1 MFLSPEEKLLAFRK
15 KHKITQGEL
24 VGEDITRVFLGMIE
38 IGKRSL
44 TEKTA
49 KLLCKNF
56 NRILKERGIKDSIK
70 VEELMKTKEQ
80 QAIEFFKDI
89 LKRDN
94 ISSKEIIWDIEEALY
109 EINDADRVNYC
120 LQLFEK
126 FFSLKEYRIARNYL
140 LKSMHR
146 VKDIES
152 IKESLLKIF
161 ELNKILCDYEGS
173 VFAYRRFKNKLEK
186 EKWCEILENILFNYS
201 YALIKCGEY
210 KEAFENLQLLIKKS
224 KNDKFLFETR
234 KLLGKAYK
242 KMGDYSHATR
252 EYTSLA
258 KGKSSQDKAE
268 AYSNMIEIA
277 LETED
282 IQLLKKFY
290 EKCKINYEADRI
302 QDEKLNFEILI
313 WLGKGAKK
321 LQKNK
326 DSKAFFMEALMVG
339 KSNNYSVEK
348 RMEIISELFQIF
360 EKSDFFSVQ
369 SIENEYFGLL
379 LDEKNYKPGIRI
391 LEYYYKTL
399 PSELE
404 NRFKMF
410 K

>member
-126 FFSLKEYRIARNYL
+126 FFSLKEYRVARNYL

-242 KMGDYSHATR
+242 KMGDYSHATS
-252 EYTSLA
+252 EFISLA
-258 KGKSSQDKAE
+258 KGKTPQDKAE

-277 LETED
+277 LETDD
-282 IQLLKKFY
+282 ILLLKKFY

-326 DSKAFFMEALMVG
+326 DSKAFFMEALMAG

-404 NRFKMF
+404 NKFKMF

>member
-1 MFLSPEEKLLAFRK
+1 MFLSPEEKLLTFRK

-89 LKRDN
+89 LERDN
-94 ISSKEIIWDIEEALY
+94 ISSKEIIWDIEESLY

-252 EYTSLA
+252 EFISLA
-258 KGKSSQDKAE
+258 KGKNPQDKAE

-277 LETED
+277 LETDD
-282 IQLLKKFY
+282 ILLLKKFY

-404 NRFKMF
+404 NKFKMF

>member
-80 QAIEFFKDI
+80 QAIEFLQEI
-89 LKRDN
+89 LKRDY
-94 ISSKEIIWDIEEALY
+94 ISSKEIIWDIEESLY
-109 EINDADRVNYC
+109 ELNDIKRGNYC
-120 LQLFEK
+120 LKLFEK
-126 FFSLKEYRIARNYL
+126 FYSLKEYKIAKNYL

-146 VKDIES
+146 VKDIET
-152 IKESLLKIF
+152 IKLNLLKIF
-161 ELNKILCDYEGS
+161 ELNNILADYEGS
-173 VFAYRRFKNKLEK
+173 IFAYKRFKDRFEK
-186 EKWCEILENILFNYS
+186 EKWCEALEKILFNYS
-201 YALIKCGEY
+201 YALIKCKEY
-210 KEAFENLQLLIKKS
+210 EEAFQTLQLIIKKS
-224 KNDKFLFETR
+224 KNDKILFETR

-242 KMGDYSHATR
+242 KTGDYFHATK

-277 LETED
+277 LETDD
-282 IQLLKKFY
+282 ISLLKKFY
-290 EKCKINYEADRI
+290 EKCKINYEVEGIKD
-302 QDEKLNFEILI
+302 DKLNFEILI

-339 KSNNYSVEK
+339 KNNNYSVEK

-369 SIENEYFGLL
+369 SIENEYFNLL
-379 LDEKNYKPGIRI
+379 IDEKNYKPGIKI

-404 NRFKMF
+404 KKFKIF
-410 K
+410 N

>member
-252 EYTSLA
+252 EFISLA
-258 KGKSSQDKAE
+258 KGKTPQDKAE

-290 EKCKINYEADRI
+290 EKCKVNYEVEGI
-302 QDEKLNFEILI
+302 KDEKLNFEILT

-348 RMEIISELFQIF
+348 RMGIISELFQIF

-369 SIENEYFGLL
+369 SIENEYFNLL

>member
-252 EYTSLA
+252 EFISLA
-258 KGKSSQDKAE
+258 KGKTPQDKAE

-277 LETED
+277 LETDD

>member
-56 NRILKERGIKDSIK
+56 NRILKERGIKDFIK

-126 FFSLKEYRIARNYL
+126 FFSLKEYRVARNYL

-242 KMGDYSHATR
+242 KMGDYSHATS
-252 EYTSLA
+252 EFISLA
-258 KGKSSQDKAE
+258 KGKTPQDKAE

-277 LETED
+277 LETDD
-282 IQLLKKFY
+282 ILLLKKFY

-404 NRFKMF
+404 NKFKMF

>member
-120 LQLFEK
+120 LQLFKK
-126 FFSLKEYRIARNYL
+126 FFSLREYRIARNYL

-252 EYTSLA
+252 EFISLA
-258 KGKSSQDKAE
+258 KGKTPQDKAE

-277 LETED
+277 LETDD
-282 IQLLKKFY
+282 ILLLKKFY
-290 EKCKINYEADRI
+290 EKCKINYEVDRI

-404 NRFKMF
+404 NKFKMF

>member
-126 FFSLKEYRIARNYL
+126 FFSLREYRIARNYL

-242 KMGDYSHATR
+242 KMGDYSHATS
-252 EYTSLA
+252 EFISLA
-258 KGKSSQDKAE
+258 KGKTPQDKAE

-277 LETED
+277 LETDD
-282 IQLLKKFY
+282 ILLLKKFY

-404 NRFKMF
+404 NKFKMF

>member
-1 MFLSPEEKLLAFRK
+1 MFLSPEEKLLTFRK

-126 FFSLKEYRIARNYL
+126 FFSLREYRIARNYL

-252 EYTSLA
+252 EFISLA
-258 KGKSSQDKAE
+258 KGKTPQDKAE

-290 EKCKINYEADRI
+290 EKCKVNYEVEGI
-302 QDEKLNFEILI
+302 KDEKLNFEILT

-369 SIENEYFGLL
+369 SIENEYFNLL

-404 NRFKMF
+404 NKFKMF

>member
-126 FFSLKEYRIARNYL
+126 FFSLREYRIARNYL

-252 EYTSLA
+252 EFISLA
-258 KGKSSQDKAE
+258 KGKTPQDKAE

-277 LETED
+277 LETDD
-282 IQLLKKFY
+282 ILLLKKFY

-348 RMEIISELFQIF
+348 RMGIISELFQIF

-404 NRFKMF
+404 NKFKMF

>member
-126 FFSLKEYRIARNYL
+126 FFSLKEYRVARNYL

-242 KMGDYSHATR
+242 KMGDYSHATS
-252 EYTSLA
+252 EFISLA
-258 KGKSSQDKAE
+258 KGKTPQDKAE

-277 LETED
+277 LETDD
-282 IQLLKKFY
+282 ILLLKKFY

-379 LDEKNYKPGIRI
+379 LDEKNYVTTQ
-391 LEYYYKTL
+391 L
-399 PSELE
+399 
-404 NRFKMF
+404 
-410 K
+410 

>member
-1 MFLSPEEKLLAFRK
+1 MFLSPEEKLLTFRK

-89 LKRDN
+89 LERDN
-94 ISSKEIIWDIEEALY
+94 ISSKEIIWDIEESLY

-242 KMGDYSHATR
+242 KMGDYSHATS
-252 EYTSLA
+252 EFISLA
-258 KGKSSQDKAE
+258 KGKTPQDKAE

-277 LETED
+277 LETDD
-282 IQLLKKFY
+282 ILLLKKFY

-404 NRFKMF
+404 NKFKMF

>member
-126 FFSLKEYRIARNYL
+126 FFSLREYRIARNYL

-252 EYTSLA
+252 EFISLA
-258 KGKSSQDKAE
+258 KGKTPQDKAE

-277 LETED
+277 LETDD
-282 IQLLKKFY
+282 ILLLKKFY

-404 NRFKMF
+404 NKFKMF

>member
-126 FFSLKEYRIARNYL
+126 FFSLKEYRVARNYL

-242 KMGDYSHATR
+242 KMGDYSHATS
-252 EYTSLA
+252 EFISLA
-258 KGKSSQDKAE
+258 KGKTPQDKAE

-277 LETED
+277 LETDD
-282 IQLLKKFY
+282 ILLLKKFY

-404 NRFKMF
+404 NKFKMF

>member
-126 FFSLKEYRIARNYL
+126 FFSLREYRIARNYL

-252 EYTSLA
+252 EFISLA
-258 KGKSSQDKAE
+258 KGKTPQDKAE

-277 LETED
+277 LETDD
-282 IQLLKKFY
+282 ILLLKKFY
-290 EKCKINYEADRI
+290 EKCKINYEVDRI

-404 NRFKMF
+404 NKFKMF

>member
-56 NRILKERGIKDSIK
+56 NRILKERRIKDSIK

-252 EYTSLA
+252 EFISLA
-258 KGKSSQDKAE
+258 KGKAPQDKAE

-277 LETED
+277 LETDD
-282 IQLLKKFY
+282 ILLLKKFY

-404 NRFKMF
+404 NKFKMF

>member
-126 FFSLKEYRIARNYL
+126 FFSLKEYRVARNYL

-242 KMGDYSHATR
+242 KMGDYSHATS
-252 EYTSLA
+252 EFISLA
-258 KGKSSQDKAE
+258 KGKTPQDKAE

-277 LETED
+277 LETDD
-282 IQLLKKFY
+282 ILLLKKFY

-321 LQKNK
+321 LQKNN

-404 NRFKMF
+404 NKFKMF

>member
-242 KMGDYSHATR
+242 KMGDYSHATS
-252 EYTSLA
+252 EFISLA
-258 KGKSSQDKAE
+258 KGKTPQDKAE

-277 LETED
+277 LETDD
-282 IQLLKKFY
+282 ILLLKKFY

-404 NRFKMF
+404 NKFKMF

>member
-70 VEELMKTKEQ
+70 VDELMKTKEQ
-80 QAIEFFKDI
+80 QAIEFLKEI

-109 EINDADRVNYC
+109 EINEVERGIYC

-126 FFSLKEYRIARNYL
+126 FYSLKEYRVAKNYL

-146 VKDIES
+146 IRDIED
-152 IKESLLKIF
+152 IKKNLLKIF
-161 ELNKILCDYEGS
+161 ELNNILSDYEGS
-173 VFAYRRFKNKLEK
+173 IFAYKRFKDRLEK
-186 EKWCEILENILFNYS
+186 EKWCENLEEILFNYS
-201 YALIKCGEY
+201 YALVKCG
-210 KEAFENLQLLIKKS
+210 KFQEAFENLNLLIKKS
-224 KNDKFLFETR
+224 KDDQLLFETK

-242 KMGDYSHATR
+242 KMGDYTRATK

-258 KGKSSQDKAE
+258 KGKTSQDKAE

-277 LETED
+277 LEIED
-282 IQLLKKFY
+282 SHLLKKFY
-290 EKCKINYEADRI
+290 EKCKNNYEVEGI
-302 QDEKLNFEILI
+302 EDEKLNFEILI

-339 KSNNYSVEK
+339 KSNNYSIEK

-369 SIENEYFGLL
+369 SIENEYFNLL
-379 LDEKNYKPGIRI
+379 IDEKNYKPGIKI

-404 NRFKMF
+404 KKFKMF
-410 K
+410 R

>member
-140 LKSMHR
+140 LKFMHR

-252 EYTSLA
+252 EFISLA
-258 KGKSSQDKAE
+258 KGKTPQDKAE

-290 EKCKINYEADRI
+290 EKCKVNYEVEGI
-302 QDEKLNFEILI
+302 KDEKLNFEILT

-348 RMEIISELFQIF
+348 RMGIISELFQIF
-360 EKSDFFSVQ
+360 EKSDFFSV
-369 SIENEYFGLL
+369 
-379 LDEKNYKPGIRI
+379 
-391 LEYYYKTL
+391 
-399 PSELE
+399 
-404 NRFKMF
+404 
-410 K
+410 

>member
-252 EYTSLA
+252 EFISLA
-258 KGKSSQDKAE
+258 KGKTPQDKAE

-277 LETED
+277 LETDD
-282 IQLLKKFY
+282 ILLLKKFY

-404 NRFKMF
+404 NKFKMF

>member
-1 MFLSPEEKLLAFRK
+1 MFLSPEEKLLTFRK

-126 FFSLKEYRIARNYL
+126 FFSLKEYRVARNYL

-242 KMGDYSHATR
+242 KMGDYSHATS
-252 EYTSLA
+252 EFISLA
-258 KGKSSQDKAE
+258 KGKTPQDKAE

-277 LETED
+277 LETDD
-282 IQLLKKFY
+282 ILLLKKFY

-404 NRFKMF
+404 NKFKMF

>member
-1 MFLSPEEKLLAFRK
+1 MHR
-15 KHKITQGEL
+15 
-24 VGEDITRVFLGMIE
+24 
-38 IGKRSL
+38 
-44 TEKTA
+44 
-49 KLLCKNF
+49 
-56 NRILKERGIKDSIK
+56 IKDIVIIK
-70 VEELMKTKEQ
+70 
-80 QAIEFFKDI
+80 
-89 LKRDN
+89 DN
-94 ISSKEIIWDIEEALY
+94 
-109 EINDADRVNYC
+109 
-120 LQLFEK
+120 
-126 FFSLKEYRIARNYL
+126 
-140 LKSMHR
+140 
-146 VKDIES
+146 
-152 IKESLLKIF
+152 LLKIF
-161 ELNKILCDYEGS
+161 ELNNILGDYEGS
-173 VFAYRRFKNKLEK
+173 VFAYRRFKDRLGK
-186 EKWCEILENILFNYS
+186 EKWCEILEKVLFDYS
-201 YALIKCGEY
+201 YALIKCCEY
-210 KEAFENLQLLIKKS
+210 DEAFENIQLLIKKT
-224 KNDKFLFETR
+224 KDDQLLFEAK

-290 EKCKINYEADRI
+290 EKCKVNYEVEGI
-302 QDEKLNFEILI
+302 KDEKLNFEILI

-369 SIENEYFGLL
+369 SIENEYFNLL

>member
-242 KMGDYSHATR
+242 KMGDYSHATI
-252 EYTSLA
+252 EFISLA
-258 KGKSSQDKAE
+258 KGKTPQDKAE

-277 LETED
+277 LETDD
-282 IQLLKKFY
+282 ILLLKKFY

-404 NRFKMF
+404 NKFKMF

>member
-252 EYTSLA
+252 EFISLA
-258 KGKSSQDKAE
+258 KGKAPQDKAE

-277 LETED
+277 LETDD
-282 IQLLKKFY
+282 ILLLKKFY

-404 NRFKMF
+404 NKFKMF

>member
-70 VEELMKTKEQ
+70 VEELMKDKEQ
-80 QAIEFFKDI
+80 QAIEFLKEI
-89 LKRDN
+89 LTKDN
-94 ISSKEIIWDIEEALY
+94 ISSKEVIWDIEEALY
-109 EINDADRVNYC
+109 EINEVERGNYC

-126 FFSLKEYRIARNYL
+126 FYSLKEYRIAKNYL

-146 VKDIES
+146 IKNIAI
-152 IKESLLKIF
+152 IKENLLKIF
-161 ELNKILCDYEGS
+161 ELNSILGDYEGS
-173 VFAYRRFKNKLEK
+173 VFAYRRFKNRLGK
-186 EKWCEILENILFNYS
+186 EKWCEILEKILFDYS
-201 YALIKCGEY
+201 YALIKCCEY
-210 KEAFENLQLLIKKS
+210 DEAFENIQLLIKKT
-224 KNDKFLFETR
+224 KDDQLLFEAK

-242 KMGDYSHATR
+242 KMGDYPHATR
-252 EYTSLA
+252 EYISLA

-290 EKCKINYEADRI
+290 EKCKVNYEVEGI
-302 QDEKLNFEILI
+302 KDEKLNFEILT

-339 KSNNYSVEK
+339 KSNNYSIEK

-369 SIENEYFGLL
+369 SIENEYFNLL

-399 PSELE
+399 PAELE
-404 NRFKMF
+404 KKFKMF

>member
-126 FFSLKEYRIARNYL
+126 FFSLKEYRVARNYL

-161 ELNKILCDYEGS
+161 ELNKILCDYKGS

-242 KMGDYSHATR
+242 KMGDYSHATS
-252 EYTSLA
+252 EFISLA
-258 KGKSSQDKAE
+258 KGKTPQDKAE

-277 LETED
+277 LETDD
-282 IQLLKKFY
+282 ILLLKKFY

-321 LQKNK
+321 LQKNN

-404 NRFKMF
+404 NKFKMF

>member
-109 EINDADRVNYC
+109 EINDVDKANYC

-152 IKESLLKIF
+152 IKENLLKIF
-161 ELNKILCDYEGS
+161 ELNNILCDYEGS

-186 EKWCEILENILFNYS
+186 EKWCEILENVLFNYS

-210 KEAFENLQLLIKKS
+210 KEAFENLQLIIKKS

-252 EYTSLA
+252 EFISLA
-258 KGKSSQDKAE
+258 KGKTPQDKAE

-290 EKCKINYEADRI
+290 EKCKINYEVEGI

-369 SIENEYFGLL
+369 SIENEYFNLL

>member
-70 VEELMKTKEQ
+70 VEELMKNKEQ
-80 QAIEFFKDI
+80 QAIEFLKEI
-89 LKRDN
+89 LKKDN
-94 ISSKEIIWDIEEALY
+94 ISSKEVIWDIEEALY

-146 VKDIES
+146 IKDIES

-252 EYTSLA
+252 EFISLA
-258 KGKSSQDKAE
+258 KGKTPQDKAE

-277 LETED
+277 LETDD

>member
-126 FFSLKEYRIARNYL
+126 FFSLKEYRVARNYL

-252 EYTSLA
+252 EFISLA
-258 KGKSSQDKAE
+258 KGKAPQDKAE

-277 LETED
+277 LETDD
-282 IQLLKKFY
+282 ILLLKKFY

-404 NRFKMF
+404 NKFKMF

>member
-24 VGEDITRVFLGMIE
+24 VGEDITRVLLGMIE

-126 FFSLKEYRIARNYL
+126 FFSLKEYRVARNYL

-252 EYTSLA
+252 EFISLA
-258 KGKSSQDKAE
+258 KGKTPQDKAE

-277 LETED
+277 LETDD
-282 IQLLKKFY
+282 ILLLKKFY

-404 NRFKMF
+404 NKFKMF

>member
-120 LQLFEK
+120 LQLFKK
-126 FFSLKEYRIARNYL
+126 FFSLREYRIARNYL

-252 EYTSLA
+252 EFISLA
-258 KGKSSQDKAE
+258 KGKTPQDKAE

-277 LETED
+277 LETDD
-282 IQLLKKFY
+282 ILLLKKFY

-404 NRFKMF
+404 NKFKMF